1 MDDNARAFVAIVDS
15 GSITAAARKL
25 YLSQPALS
33 QRLKQIEEQLGC
45 QLIDRSGKPLQL
57 TQAGQIYYEW
67 ARRTLDDA
75 ERMERDIN
83 AVSNSSVRRL
93 MVGTSFSRSSSIL
106 PDIIERFEREV
117 NGCVLFFL
125 EAGMPDSHNHLLS
138 TGGIDLAIFTP
149 VKAEATLFTSEPI
162 CSERM
167 MLVAPRSFEIP
178 AIAGTGSAYPQ
189 VKPDV
194 IQRQPFIMPPSNLK
208 HAWLVKSMMDAANVR
223 LHIALHS
230 CNNETTLELIKRGLG
245 ISLLPSTFLQGR
257 DCSDLAIYSIE
268 GFNQQGTLY
277 YNRPLN
283 RPISNDELRFVR
295 MAKDWVAAHPQ
306 LMPQ

>member
-117 NGCVLFFL
+117 NGCVLFQKF
-125 EAGMPDSHNHLLS
+125 
-138 TGGIDLAIFTP
+138 
-149 VKAEATLFTSEPI
+149 
-162 CSERM
+162 
-167 MLVAPRSFEIP
+167 
-178 AIAGTGSAYPQ
+178 
-189 VKPDV
+189 
-194 IQRQPFIMPPSNLK
+194 
-208 HAWLVKSMMDAANVR
+208 W
-223 LHIALHS
+223 
-230 CNNETTLELIKRGLG
+230 
-245 ISLLPSTFLQGR
+245 
-257 DCSDLAIYSIE
+257 
-268 GFNQQGTLY
+268 
-277 YNRPLN
+277 
-283 RPISNDELRFVR
+283 ELRKNLGLR
-295 MAKDWVAAHPQ
+295 ESGNS
-306 LMPQ
+306 